1 MQAQPTLPVHQPLSR
16 QIVSIDGLRLMAAA
30 LVLGEHLFI
39 SAWLPSE
46 HSGVTLTHA
55 FDGLKPYFCY
65 GWVGVP
71 IFFVISGF
79 VIAYSSQNVTA
90 GTFARHR
97 FFRLYPLAFLSATLI
112 LLWMEVGFR
121 GQWPQSKLLA
131 AYLRTLVFSPWGEE
145 IDSPFW
151 TLSVEAVFYLL
162 VWLLIV
168 TRRLRLLP
176 GVMAVI
182 GCFSSLVWLAA
193 TMEPYWSGRLHDFVR
208 RVPNFFGLRFY
219 TLVPHGCYFALGVLL
234 WDSLLR
240 RANAWKVAA
249 MAVCVAGGLLSIRIC
264 NATTAAHFSMT
275 APWWPAAVLWLG
287 SVAAIVFGTLYNP
300 RIQQALGR
308 HGVAVFRTMGL
319 VTYPL
324 YLLHHRI
331 GSFVTLW
338 LAERIGYRPA
348 IGLAI
353 VVVVSLAYVMATR
366 VDPPIQRALKRRFSP
381 AKPAV
386 LAAA

>member
-30 LVLGEHLFI
+30 LVLCEHLFI

-46 HSGVTLTHA
+46 HSGLVLTRA
-55 FDGLKPYFCY
+55 FDGLKLYFCY

-97 FFRLYPLAFLSATLI
+97 FFRLYPLAFLCATLI
-112 LLWMEVGFR
+112 LLWMEIGFR
-121 GQWPQSKLLA
+121 TQWPQAKLLT
-131 AYLRTLVFSPWGEE
+131 AYAHTILFLPWGEQV
-145 IDSPFW
+145 DGPFW
-151 TLSVEAVFYLL
+151 TLSVEAIFYF
-162 VWLLIV
+162 VVYLIIV
-168 TRRLRLLP
+168 ARQLRHLP
-176 GVMAVI
+176 AIMAVL
-182 GCFSSLVWLAA
+182 GCFSSFVWFLA
-193 TMEPYWSGRLHDFVR
+193 TMEPFWSGHLHDFLR
-208 RVPNFFGLRFY
+208 RIPNFFGLRFY

-240 RANAWKVAA
+240 RTDAKRLAA
-249 MAVCVAGGLLSIRIC
+249 MAVCLAGGLLSIRIA
-264 NATTAAHFSMT
+264 NRTTAAHFSMT
-275 APWWPAAVLWLG
+275 APWWPAAALWLG
-287 SVAAIVFGTLYNP
+287 SIALIIVGTLRNG
-300 RIQQALGR
+300 RIQQALGKR
-308 HGVAVFRTMGL
+308 GVAAFRTMGL

-338 LAERIGYRPA
+338 LAGYVGYPA
-348 IGLAI
+348 GLAI
-353 VVVVSLAYVMATR
+353 GISVVAGLAYVMATR
-366 VDPPIQRALKRRFSP
+366 IDPPIQRVLKRRFA
-381 AKPAV
+381 AKPVAV
-386 LAAA
+386 LVP